1 MVQAMTSESQRG
13 WEVRRLIRE
22 LDQIF
27 GSAMEPRSKYQLR
40 VVNKGI
46 LLDEGKVVQEYPITS
61 GDLIEIEEW

>member
-1 MVQAMTSESQRG
+1 MGQAMTSRM
-13 WEVRRLIRE
+13 EVRRLIRE

-46 LLDEGKVVQEYPITS
+46 LLDEGKVVQEHPITS